1 MGNFRQVVIPVLGAL
16 GALLILVG
24 SYFFAQS
31 APPVPGT
38 PVPTP
43 NLPLLGVPR
52 TPDPLAGLLTP
63 TGVERAPDGR
73 YLAPDLDQAIV
84 IPDNSREGAL
94 SRIRVPEHF
103 AVGKVTLVNLQVRHP
118 DTGELV
124 VRLLAPDLT
133 LVPLVQNICPGS
145 RDWQALSLDDA
156 TPKLIG
162 SECHDNLNDFYH
174 PPPAQRLGLFSG
186 SDAQGE
192 WVLSVTDSKPGKV
205 GYLEGWSLL
214 FTPALTATTTL
225 TPGGPTPI
233 LTGTTTTAPATPAA
247 PSPTPAGTPA
257 P

>member
-1 MGNFRQVVIPVLGAL
+1 MRNFRQVLIPVLGAL
-16 GALLILVG
+16 GALLILAG

-31 APPVPGT
+31 PPPGAGT
-38 PVPTP
+38 PLPPP

-63 TGVERAPDGR
+63 TGIDRAPDGR
-73 YLAPDLDQAIV
+73 YLAPDLDQALV
-84 IPDNSREGAL
+84 IPDNSREGAI

-103 AVGKVTLVNLQVRHP
+103 TVGTVRLVNLQVRHP

-145 RDWQALSLDDA
+145 RNWQSLSLEDL
-156 TPKLIG
+156 TPKLLG

-174 PPPAQRLGLFSG
+174 PPPEYRLGLFSG
-186 SDAQGE
+186 IDAQGE
-192 WVLSVTDSKPGKV
+192 WALSVTDTKSGNV
-205 GYLEGWSLL
+205 GYLEGWSLS

-233 LTGTTTTAPATPAA
+233 LTGTTTVPPATPAA
-247 PSPTPAGTPA
+247 TPTGTPA